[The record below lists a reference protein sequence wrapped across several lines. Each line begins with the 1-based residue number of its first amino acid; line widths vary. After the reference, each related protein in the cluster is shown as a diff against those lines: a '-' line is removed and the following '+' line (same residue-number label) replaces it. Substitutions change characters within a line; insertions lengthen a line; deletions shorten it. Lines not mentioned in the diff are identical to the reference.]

1 MKDAAIVTGRP
12 TPPESPGA
20 ADLHG
25 RDRHQEGPRNV
36 VIMGAAG
43 RDFHNFNML
52 YRHAPEVRVLAFT
65 AAQIPDIAGRNYPAV
80 LAGPAYPEGIPVI
93 AEEEL
98 STYCLGV
105 RLDEVVFAYSDVS
118 HEEVMHKASRALA
131 CGADFTLVSPS
142 RTMLVAHRPVVA
154 VCAVRTGCGKSPV
167 TRHVADTLRHEG
179 LRVVVVRHPMPYGD
193 LAAQAVQR
201 FASVQDM
208 DDAHC
213 TIEEREEYEHLVEA
227 GLVVYAG
234 VDYERILAQAE
245 AEADV
250 IIWDGG
256 NNDTPF
262 FRPDVHITLCD
273 ALRPGHEVGYHP
285 GETNLRMAHIVVVN
299 KADDA
304 RPEQVARVCV
314 NAAAA
319 NPGALLLGG
328 ASRVTVDTPDAIAGK
343 RVLVVEDGPTLT
355 HGGMP
360 FGAAS
365 VAARVFGAAQT
376 VDPWPHAAP
385 SLRATREAYP
395 HLDRALPAMGYSP
408 EQVRDLADTISAT
421 PCDLVLSGTPVDLAR
436 LIVMARPH
444 LRVRY
449 TFEDAPLPCT
459 TGAPTETWGNTPDTP
474 ETSGRPD
481 RQGIAE
487 GTGLRTTLAQAVL
500 DRIMPLVRKGI
511 D

>member
-1 MKDAAIVTGRP
+1 MKNAAIATGKA
-12 TPPESPGA
+12 TSPAPQGA
-20 ADLHG
+20 TDTRS
-25 RDRHQEGPRNV
+25 RDGHCEGPRNV

-65 AAQIPDIAGRNYPAV
+65 AAQIPDIAGRSYPAV
-80 LAGPAYPEGIPVI
+80 LAGPAYPDGIPII

-142 RTMLVAHRPVVA
+142 RTMLVARRPVVA

-167 TRHVADTLRHEG
+167 TRHVADAIRHEG

-208 DDAHC
+208 DDARC
-213 TIEEREEYEHLVEA
+213 TIEEREEYEHLVES

-234 VDYERILAQAE
+234 VDYERILAAAE

-299 KADDA
+299 KIDDA
-304 RPEQVARVCV
+304 RPEQIARVCA
-314 NAAAA
+314 NASAA

-328 ASRVTVDTPDAIAGK
+328 SSRVTVDTPDAIAGK

-365 VAARVFGAAQT
+365 VAAKVFGAAQT
-376 VDPWPHAAP
+376 VDPWPNAAL
-385 SLRATREAYP
+385 SLQATREAYP
-395 HLDRALPAMGYSP
+395 HLGRALPAMGYSL
-408 EQVRDLADTISAT
+408 EQVRDLADTIAAT
-421 PCDLVLSGTPVDLAR
+421 PCDLVLSGTPIDLAR
-436 LIVMARPH
+436 LIPMGRPH

-449 TFEDAPLPCT
+449 AFEDAPLPC
-459 TGAPTETWGNTPDTP
+459 GAEADAKTPDSTGKTP
-474 ETSGRPD
+474 ARPGGGCRIEGA
-481 RQGIAE
+481 RQQ
-487 GTGLRTTLAQAVL
+487 TTLAQAVL
-500 DRIMPLVRKGI
+500 ERILPLARRYA